1 MKIGILSFYREI
13 NFGATLQALSTY
25 KYLEKAGHFPV
36 FINYYSEKKDK
47 KYTPLFDLNPQ
58 TACFASFVDKVI
70 KNQTVICH
78 NANEINK
85 QVSVWGIEAIIVG
98 SDAVLQHHLL
108 QDRIKFNPRRLL
120 DVVPKLP
127 DTTFPNP
134 FWGVGIKDSI
144 KMALM
149 SVSSQNSEYT
159 HFSEKVRSR
168 MKSALKRFTY
178 YSVRDEWTKDML
190 NYITDGRI
198 SNQIRITPDPVFNF
212 NNNAGELIPTK
223 LYVEEKFSLP
233 SRYVLI
239 SLHGQSL
246 SFAQLK
252 ALKDGFASRGIHCV
266 ALPTQFGINFV
277 HPFEFEI
284 MTPLNPLD
292 WYALIKYSNGY
303 IGNNMHPIVVALHNA
318 VPCFSIDIWGTTNFW
333 GKKKDDGS
341 SKVYHIMNAFGV
353 SKNIAKVENN
363 KCQIMPETIID
374 GILNFPIMAVKE
386 KSQKLTLSYY
396 DMMNSIL
403 KSLCV
408 Q

>member
-1 MKIGILSFYREI
+1 MKG
-13 NFGATLQALSTY
+13 
-25 KYLEKAGHFPV
+25 
-36 FINYYSEKKDK
+36 
-47 KYTPLFDLNPQ
+47 
-58 TACFASFVDKVI
+58 
-70 KNQTVICH
+70 
-78 NANEINK
+78 
-85 QVSVWGIEAIIVG
+85 
-98 SDAVLQHHLL
+98 
-108 QDRIKFNPRRLL
+108 
-120 DVVPKLP
+120 
-127 DTTFPNP
+127 
-134 FWGVGIKDSI
+134 
-144 KMALM
+144 
-149 SVSSQNSEYT
+149 
-159 HFSEKVRSR
+159 
-168 MKSALKRFTY
+168 ALKRFTY

-190 NYITDGRI
+190 DYITDGRI
-198 SNQIRITPDPVFNF
+198 SNQIHVTPDPVFNF

-223 LYVEEKFSLP
+223 QYVEEKFSLP

-266 ALPTQFGINFV
+266 ALPTQIGINFV

-333 GKKKDDGS
+333 GKKKDDSS
-341 SKVYHIMNAFGV
+341 SKVYHIMNTFGV

-386 KSQKLTLSYY
+386 KSQKLTLNYY